1 MLAVTSG
8 LLMALSFPPLPF
20 GALAFA
26 ALIPLLYALEL
37 VPKRPFLLIYIT
49 FFLYHAGA
57 NWWISSWQAE
67 TDPYLLASGIAVAI
81 VHPFLFFIPFIPYR
95 LIQRKRDSKTALWAF
110 PFLWVSF
117 EWLHS
122 IGDLAYPWLA
132 LGYTQVKSI
141 YWVQFADITGYWG
154 VSFIIVLINV
164 LFLRIIFAYKG
175 TNAKRRS
182 YKAMFFGRAAMPYTL
197 AILGLII
204 LPNIYGV
211 IRNRQFN
218 HDELMKQNK
227 TINIGLIQPS
237 INPWNKWESSPVE
250 QVYKHLR
257 ISDSLAAH
265 HKRID
270 AFIWSE
276 TAILLLNLSLNAG
289 HNFGFLQ
296 DWADKYDATLISG
309 FADLKFYKEGE
320 TPSIAAKAWQGDS
333 TMIYDS
339 YNSVIGINP
348 GDSTGETQI
357 YHKIRLT
364 PFGERIPFMDLF
376 AFARKWLEWGV
387 GISSWDKGKEQIA
400 IDIKNQKVRTKTA
413 PVICIESIYPDFVRN
428 YVDLGAE
435 FITIVTNDAWYNY
448 TFGPEQHYLIA
459 AMRAIETRRY
469 VARAANSGVT
479 GFIGANGETIL
490 RAPQY
495 ESVGIAASI
504 PLLNCKSIY
513 VLFGE
518 WFVFISL
525 AVSAFAITVTFMK
538 QK

>member
-1 MLAVTSG
+1 
-8 LLMALSFPPLPF
+8 
-20 GALAFA
+20 
-26 ALIPLLYALEL
+26 
-37 VPKRPFLLIYIT
+37 
-49 FFLYHAGA
+49 
-57 NWWISSWQAE
+57 
-67 TDPYLLASGIAVAI
+67 
-81 VHPFLFFIPFIPYR
+81 
-95 LIQRKRDSKTALWAF
+95 
-110 PFLWVSF
+110 
-117 EWLHS
+117 
-122 IGDLAYPWLA
+122 
-132 LGYTQVKSI
+132 
-141 YWVQFADITGYWG
+141 
-154 VSFIIVLINV
+154 
-164 LFLRIIFAYKG
+164 
-175 TNAKRRS
+175 
-182 YKAMFFGRAAMPYTL
+182 
-197 AILGLII
+197 
-204 LPNIYGV
+204 
-211 IRNRQFN
+211 
-218 HDELMKQNK
+218 
-227 TINIGLIQPS
+227 
-237 INPWNKWESSPVE
+237 
-250 QVYKHLR
+250 
-257 ISDSLAAH
+257 
-265 HKRID
+265 
-270 AFIWSE
+270 
-276 TAILLLNLSLNAG
+276 
-289 HNFGFLQ
+289 
-296 DWADKYDATLISG
+296 
-309 FADLKFYKEGE
+309 
-320 TPSIAAKAWQGDS
+320 
-333 TMIYDS
+333 MIYDS

-504 PLLNCKSIY
+504 PLLNGKSIY

-518 WFVFISL
+518 WLVFISL
-525 AVSAFAITVTFMK
+525 AVSAFAITVTFVK